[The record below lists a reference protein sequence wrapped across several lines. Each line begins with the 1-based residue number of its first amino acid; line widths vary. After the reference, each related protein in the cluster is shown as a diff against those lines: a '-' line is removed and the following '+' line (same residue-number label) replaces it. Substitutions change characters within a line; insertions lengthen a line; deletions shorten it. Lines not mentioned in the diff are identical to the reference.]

1 MKRVI
6 VGALAALL
14 GATPV
19 LATSWEDTADLARI
33 VEATGTTIVSS
44 EECARGVQGTY
55 QYDERTAVDRLTI
68 CKNNI
73 DHTDPDAV
81 WEVMAHES
89 IHVAQ
94 ACLGENV
101 YRDEY
106 IPRIFR
112 TLRTD
117 APHYARILNNYP
129 DNHRLRE
136 AEAFYAE
143 LLAPNTVKEIVAKA
157 CGIKPE

>member
-1 MKRVI
+1 MKRLFI
-6 VGALAALL
+6 GALAVVL
-14 GATPV
+14 GASPA
-19 LATSWEDTADLARI
+19 LATSWEDTAELARI
-33 VEATGTTIVSS
+33 VESTGTTIVSS
-44 EECARGVQGTY
+44 DECARGIQGTY
-55 QYDERTAVDRLTI
+55 EYDERTEVDKLTI
-68 CKNNI
+68 CKNNVNTS
-73 DHTDPDAV
+73 DADAV

-101 YRDEY
+101 YKDAY

-129 DNHRLRE
+129 DDHRLRE

-143 LLAPNTVKEIVAKA
+143 LLAPDTVKEIVAKA
-157 CGIKPE
+157 CGVKPQ

>member
-1 MKRVI
+1 MKRLFI
-6 VGALAALL
+6 GALAAVL

-19 LATSWEDTADLARI
+19 LATSWEDTTDLARI
-33 VEATGTTIVSS
+33 VESTGTTIVSS
-44 EECARGVQGTY
+44 DDCARGVQGSY
-55 QYDERTAVDRLTI
+55 KYSDQRSIDVLTI

-94 ACLGENV
+94 ACLGDNL
-101 YRDEY
+101 YKDEY

-117 APHYARILNNYP
+117 APHYARLLNNYP
-129 DNHRLRE
+129 DDHRLRE

-143 LLAPNTVKEIVAKA
+143 LLAPNTVKEMVAKA
-157 CGIKPE
+157 CGVKQH